1 MPTTTVT
8 VIVPCFNEVDHIEAC
23 LRDLFE
29 QDYPAD
35 LLDVVVADGMSTDG
49 TRAVLAELAGRWPQR
64 LRLIDNPQ
72 RVQAAALAAMV
83 PLATGD
89 VIVRADVHARYAP
102 DYVRQCVAVG
112 AATGADNVG
121 GAMRPLAGTRFQQAL
136 CRALDSRLGVGNA
149 GYRDAEREG
158 WVDTVFLGAFRR
170 DVFTRFGNF
179 DPCATPNE
187 DAELNQRIL
196 QGGGRIYLSRAI
208 VVHYVPR
215 SSLRALARQYFRY
228 GKGRAR
234 TALKHRRLPTVR
246 PLLPFGLVVGG
257 ALLVVTSRWQPF
269 TRWVAAA
276 YATACLAEAVRVSRQ
291 GTPVAPSSV
300 PTIAA
305 IFPVMHVCHGVG
317 FAAGL
322 VRYGLRPDWKR
333 ILRWCH
339 SEPEVPV
346 SISEEC
352 S

>member
-1 MPTTTVT
+1 MLATVT

-23 LRDLFE
+23 LRDLIE
-29 QDYPAD
+29 QDYPSE
-35 LLDVVVADGMSTDG
+35 LIDVIVADGMSTDG
-49 TRAVLAELAGRWPQR
+49 TRAVLADLAALWPHR
-64 LRLIDNPQ
+64 LRLMDNPQ
-72 RVQAAALAAMV
+72 RAQAAALAAMV
-83 PLATGD
+83 PMATGE
-89 VIVRADVHARYAP
+89 VVVRADVHARYAP

-112 AATGADNVG
+112 VATGADNVG
-121 GAMRPLAGTRFQQAL
+121 GAMRPLALTGFQKAL
-136 CRALDSRLGVGNA
+136 CKALESRLGVGNA
-149 GYRDAEREG
+149 GYRDADREG

-170 DVFTRFGNF
+170 DVFTCFGNF
-179 DPCATPNE
+179 DAGAITNE

-196 QGGGRIYLSRAI
+196 QGGGRIYLSPSI

-215 SSLRALARQYFRY
+215 SSFRALARQYFRY

-234 TALKHRRLPTVR
+234 TALKHRRLPTLR
-246 PLLPFGLVVGG
+246 PLLPFGMVVGG
-257 ALLVVTSRWQPF
+257 VLLVATSRWQPF
-269 TRWVAAA
+269 TRWVAGA
-276 YATACLAEAVRVSRQ
+276 YATACLAEAARVSRL
-291 GTPVAPSSV
+291 GTPASPSSV
-300 PTIAA
+300 PVIAA